1 MAHWNLWFAYWK
13 CWFSTAMWVYE
24 CVFFCE
30 RFFQILNNSKPF
42 WFDLQTLFCLLD
54 GVVFYPLTLQ
64 NGSLQDPIL
73 SLEGDNFGFLGC
85 PMIFC
90 PPEMVQKIVRTNCR
104 TKSDTLA
111 GESPRNANHFPISR
125 GAFPLFPLPCLLNG
139 LLDTRRQGKGM

>member
-1 MAHWNLWFAYWK
+1 MAHWNPWFPYWK

-24 CVFFCE
+24 RVCFFCE

-42 WFDLQTLFCLLD
+42 WFDLQTLFYLLD

-90 PPEMVQKIVRTNCR
+90 PPEMVQKFVPSQL
-104 TKSDTLA
+104 SDKVWHAKLA

-125 GAFPLFPLPCLLNG
+125 GAFPLPCLFRAPG
-139 LLDTRRQGKGM
+139 YQEAR